1 MMGRTPSVMLLSLV
15 VTSVAMGQA
24 PASAEEVESG
34 QIAPLLEGLGDFTY
48 PITTDGEDPR
58 VQRFFDQGLMLS
70 FGFNHR
76 EAERS
81 FREAARRDTSCAM
94 CWWGVALVN
103 GPNINALMEDD
114 QVPVAWE
121 ALQKA
126 RNLAGRASDLEQQYI
141 DALATR
147 YVAEPVEDRS
157 SLDEA
162 YADAMRDLA
171 SRYPGDV
178 TLKSLFAEALMD
190 QHPWDYWLKS
200 GKPQPWIDEIVR
212 TLESARRV
220 DPDHPLAN
228 HLYIHAVEA
237 SRTPERG
244 IDAAERLGDVA
255 PGAGHLVHMPSHIYI
270 RVGEYHKGSL
280 ANQRAIQ
287 SDNEYVTQCHAQGIY
302 PLAYMPHNHHF
313 LWATATLEGR
323 SRVSI
328 DAAHST
334 AEQVDPEM
342 MRAPGLGTLQHFY
355 VIPLYAFVRF
365 GKWEEI
371 LEIPEPDQD
380 LVYPRGIWH
389 YARGMAMV
397 RTGRVGEA
405 AGELEEVQA
414 IAADSALAEITIWDI
429 NKTSTLME
437 IAALVLEGEIAA
449 RTWDFDTAVERLGQA
464 IELEDGLNYNE
475 PPDWFFPVRQNL
487 GAVLIEA
494 ARYPEAE
501 VVYREDL
508 EAFPRNGWSLYG
520 MGQALRGQGKSQ
532 EARRVEK
539 LFEEAWQWSDIALP
553 ASRF

>member
-1 MMGRTPSVMLLSLV
+1 
-15 VTSVAMGQA
+15 
-24 PASAEEVESG
+24 
-34 QIAPLLEGLGDFTY
+34 
-48 PITTDGEDPR
+48 
-58 VQRFFDQGLMLS
+58 
-70 FGFNHR
+70 
-76 EAERS
+76 
-81 FREAARRDTSCAM
+81 
-94 CWWGVALVN
+94 
-103 GPNINALMEDD
+103 
-114 QVPVAWE
+114 
-121 ALQKA
+121 
-126 RNLAGRASDLEQQYI
+126 
-141 DALATR
+141 
-147 YVAEPVEDRS
+147 
-157 SLDEA
+157 
-162 YADAMRDLA
+162 
-171 SRYPGDV
+171 
-178 TLKSLFAEALMD
+178 MD
-190 QHPWDYWLKS
+190 QHPRDYWQEN
-200 GKPQPWIDEIVR
+200 GEAQPWTSEILR
-212 TLESARRV
+212 TLESARRG
-220 DPDHPLAN
+220 DLDHPLAN

-244 IDAAERLGDVA
+244 IAAAERLGNVA

-302 PLAYMPHNHHF
+302 PLAYLPHNHHF

-355 VIPLYAFVRF
+355 VIPLYALVRF

-405 AGELEEVQA
+405 AGELGEVQA

-508 EAFPRNGWSLYG
+508 EVFPRNGWSLYG

-539 LFEEAWQWSDIALP
+539 LFEEAWQWSDISLP

>member
-1 MMGRTPSVMLLSLV
+1 MVNKTPPAILFALV
-15 VTSVAMGQA
+15 AVCAVAGLP
-24 PASAEEVESG
+24 PASAQDTNSG
-34 QIAPLLEGLGDFTY
+34 QIAPLLKGLGEFTY
-48 PITTDGEDPR
+48 PVTTSGKDPA
-58 VQRFFDQGLMLS
+58 VQKFFDQGLMLS
-70 FGFNHR
+70 FGFNHQ

-103 GPNINALMEDD
+103 GPNINAAMEDD

-126 RNLAGRASDLEQQYI
+126 QALAGRATDLEKEYI
-141 DALATR
+141 DALAAR
-147 YVAEPVEDRS
+147 YQAEPIEDRAP
-157 SLDEA
+157 LDEA
-162 YADAMRDLA
+162 YADAMRDVV

-190 QHPWDYWLKS
+190 QHPWDYWQKN
-200 GKPQPWIDEIVR
+200 GDAQPWTEEIVR
-212 TLESARRV
+212 ALESARRG

-237 SRTPERG
+237 SGTPERG

-270 RVGEYHKGSL
+270 RTGDYHKGSL

-287 SDNEYVTQCHAQGIY
+287 SDDDYVAQCRAQGIY

-323 SRVSI
+323 SKVSI
-328 DAAHST
+328 DAALGT
-334 AEQVDPEM
+334 AELVDPEV
-342 MRAPGLGTLQHFY
+342 MRMPGMGTLQHFH
-355 VIPLYAFVRF
+355 VIPLYAYVRF
-365 GKWEEI
+365 GKWDDIMEY
-371 LEIPEPDQD
+371 PEPDSA
-380 LVYPRGIWH
+380 LVYPRGIRH
-389 YARGMAMV
+389 YARGMAMT

-405 AGELEEVQA
+405 GGELVKLQA
-414 IAADSALAEITIWDI
+414 IAADSVLETITIWDI
-429 NKTSTLME
+429 NSTSTLMK

-449 RTWDFDTAVERLGQA
+449 RSWDFDAAVILLRKA
-464 IELEDGLNYNE
+464 IDLEDGLNYNE
-475 PPDWFFPVRQNL
+475 PPDWFFPVRQTL

-494 ARYPEAE
+494 ARYAEAE
-501 VVYREDL
+501 AVYREDL
-508 EAFPRNGWSLYG
+508 EVFPRNGWSLYG
-520 MGQALRGQGKSQ
+520 MAQALRGQGRSQ

-539 LFEEAWQWSDIALP
+539 LFEEAWQWSDIPLP